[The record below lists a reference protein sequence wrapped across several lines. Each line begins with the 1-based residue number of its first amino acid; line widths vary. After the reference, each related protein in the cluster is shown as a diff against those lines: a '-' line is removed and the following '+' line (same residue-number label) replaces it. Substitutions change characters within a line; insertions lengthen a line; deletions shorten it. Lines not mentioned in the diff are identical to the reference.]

1 MNTILSHT
9 EHTQLYSGAR
19 DQGSCA
25 SSIWCFWCR
34 TSSFLKNLFVRPHV
48 NDKRESVLK
57 KSASWTFFENLSL
70 CWLCCSKGAP
80 FICGV
85 KRRKTLR
92 FKKIP
97 GWHVDE
103 VLETTSVDRGRPHS
117 FSQVYI
123 IRVCVPRTGFD
134 LLASGISFALS
145 LSKLHFRLPVF
156 VEKEANIGC

>member
-1 MNTILSHT
+1 MKTLKRWNKNWIRYCPIQSILNST
-9 EHTQLYSGAR
+9 LEPVIKAPVLVVY
-19 DQGSCA
+19 DV
-25 SSIWCFWCR
+25 FWCT

-80 FICGV
+80 FICSV

-117 FSQVYI
+117 FSQSI
-123 IRVCVPRTGFD
+123 LFECV
-134 LLASGISFALS
+134 S
-145 LSKLHFRLPVF
+145 LGPVLTY
-156 VEKEANIGC
+156 